1 MTITGE
7 DIVNFIDRLIDKCI
21 MLICILLALMCL
33 YAMYD
38 SYMIFY
44 HANDSSIQ
52 KYKPTTTEEMQALP
66 ATNAANNTMMV
77 TMTVLIFKIP

>member
-52 KYKPTTTEEMQALP
+52 KYKPTTTEEMQALVETMP
-66 ATNAANNTMMV
+66 DSTAWITIDDTNIV
-77 TMTVLIFKIP
+77 H